1 MILKPTNRR
10 PYLESA
16 GLDKNLP
23 VRERFTQH
31 VFVESV
37 VEPDP
42 EFGDLRPQWAH
53 MFKCEVTGAVR
64 KFGVQEVVLS

>member
-1 MILKPTNRR
+1 MLLKPFNRH
-10 PYLESA
+10 PLLVSE

-23 VRERFTQH
+23 AEERVTRHTFID
-31 VFVESV
+31 SV

-53 MFKCEVTGAVR
+53 MFKCDVTGAVR